1 MSKNLFARAV
11 QDAASE
17 SEDGPSSFRG
27 TGTCHEVAIF
37 WRMKWDIIL
46 TYIPDYLHVVF
57 GHLVLI
63 NTFDHLFNSFRLK
76 LSVSY

>member
-17 SEDGPSSFRG
+17 SEDGPSSVRG

-37 WRMKWDIIL
+37 WRMKWDVIL
-46 TYIPDYLHVVF
+46 TYIPDYFHVVF

-63 NTFDHLFNSFRLK
+63 NTFDHLFNMSC
-76 LSVSY
+76 